1 MCLEKRAFYRVIS
14 GLHASINIHL
24 SSKYLISSKNSLNFV
39 DSSTSG
45 IEWGSNLAEF
55 QKRFDPETTG
65 GERPG
70 WLKNLY
76 FLYLLEL
83 RALNKAATYLAREE
97 YYTGNKAEDIETQIA
112 INDVLQIVK

>member
-24 SSKYLISSKNSLNFV
+24 SSKYLQSSQNSLEV
-39 DSSTSG
+39 TSEG
-45 IEWGSNLAEF
+45 QWGPNLDEF
-55 QKRFDPETTG
+55 QRRFSSDFTG
-65 GERPG
+65 GEGPI

-83 RALNKAATYLAREE
+83 RALEKAAPYLRREE
-97 YYTGNKAEDIETQIA
+97 YYTGNDIEDVDTRVA
-112 INDVLQIVK
+112 INDMLNVVR